1 MRYNLMLAA
10 ALISGFAFCTFF
22 PNSELAVVFEKS
34 EYLLYALIFA
44 VGITIG
50 VDKDFRDIHNVFQWR
65 LFILPLSIL
74 SGSVA
79 ASGVVIILLTGLDP
93 FMVLAINAG
102 VGYYSITSIIVGNF
116 SDGLVAAHSPD
127 CQRLQGNTDDFAGSF
142 APALVWTFVSCCR
155 WGRHR
160 HGYDPANHF
169 ALQWQRLHFSGRFL
183 GNDSD
188 NYCTFYCDLFC
199 RIGGL
204 SAW

>member
-74 SGSVA
+74 AGSVA

-116 SDGLVAAHSPD
+116 SDGLVAAIALIVNVFREILTILLAPLLLRWFGPLSLVAGGGATAMDTTLPTISLYSGRD
-127 CQRLQGNTDDFAGSF
+127 YIFPAVFSGMILTIIVPFIVTFFAG
-142 APALVWTFVSCCR
+142 
-155 WGRHR
+155 
-160 HGYDPANHF
+160 
-169 ALQWQRLHFSGRFL
+169 L
-183 GNDSD
+183 G
-188 NYCTFYCDLFC
+188 
-199 RIGGL
+199 G
-204 SAW
+204 

>member
-116 SDGLVAAHSPD
+116 SDGLVAAIALIVNVFREILTILLAPLLLRWFGPLSLVAGGGATAMDTTLPTISLYSGRD
-127 CQRLQGNTDDFAGSF
+127 YIFPAVFSGMILTIIVPFIVTFFAG
-142 APALVWTFVSCCR
+142 
-155 WGRHR
+155 
-160 HGYDPANHF
+160 
-169 ALQWQRLHFSGRFL
+169 L
-183 GNDSD
+183 G
-188 NYCTFYCDLFC
+188 
-199 RIGGL
+199 G
-204 SAW
+204 

>member
-74 SGSVA
+74 AGSVA
-79 ASGVVIILLTGLDP
+79 ASGLVIILLTGLDP

-116 SDGLVAAHSPD
+116 SDGLVAAIALIVNVFREILTILLAPLLLRWFGPLSLVAGGGATAMDTTLPTISLYSGRD
-127 CQRLQGNTDDFAGSF
+127 YIFPAVFSGMILTIIVPFIVTFFAG
-142 APALVWTFVSCCR
+142 
-155 WGRHR
+155 
-160 HGYDPANHF
+160 
-169 ALQWQRLHFSGRFL
+169 L
-183 GNDSD
+183 G
-188 NYCTFYCDLFC
+188 
-199 RIGGL
+199 G
-204 SAW
+204 